1 MSSVINLI
9 NFNNTFVK
17 LGGKFYSKVNPTP
30 VKNPCIRKINY
41 DLADELGIYLN
52 AEHIK
57 SLSKFFSGNQIISSS
72 EPLAMVYAGH
82 QFGHF
87 VPQLGD
93 GRAILLGEVLD
104 TSNNRRDIQLKG
116 SGITPFSRQ
125 GDGRSALGPVLREYI
140 ISEAM
145 NALGIP
151 TTRSLSV
158 LTTGEPV
165 FREKILPGAILTRVA
180 FGHIRAGTFQY
191 FAFNNDYK
199 ALSNLSNYVI
209 DRHYPELKERKKPY
223 LKLLEGVMEKY
234 AKLIAKWMSVGF
246 IHGVMNTDNMS
257 ITCETI
263 DYGPCAFIDKY
274 NNNKVFSSIDHFG
287 RYSYGNQ
294 PIVAKWNLARFAE
307 TILPLIDTLPE
318 KAVELAND
326 VIEKFTF
333 KYKHY
338 WLDGMRRKIGLYK
351 KESGDE
357 ELIQSLLNMMQENQ
371 TDFTLTFRK
380 LCDASSNSKSI
391 VPVRNLFKKK
401 DQFDNWV
408 KKWRKR
414 LILEE
419 KAPNEIVNLMCNS
432 NPAVIPRNHRIEQ
445 VIQAAEEYEDFTP
458 FEKLL
463 DALLKP
469 YEELENYS
477 EYTLPP
483 KTDEEV
489 LKTFCGT

>member
-1 MSSVINLI
+1 MKKIVKSEWRYEQNLI
-9 NFNNTFVK
+9 KEFIEKKLRTDIGYDQKNCKIVREADLHTCVYSRLQKFFKKKGLENWYILNEVK
-17 LGGKFYSKVNPTP
+17 IRL
-30 VKNPCIRKINY
+30 KNMEVQP
-41 DLADELGIYLN
+41 DLVIAMKKRN
-52 AEHIK
+52 K
-57 SLSKFFSGNQIISSS
+57 SLHAKF
-72 EPLAMVYAGH
+72 
-82 QFGHF
+82 
-87 VPQLGD
+87 
-93 GRAILLGEVLD
+93 
-104 TSNNRRDIQLKG
+104 
-116 SGITPFSRQ
+116 
-125 GDGRSALGPVLREYI
+125 
-140 ISEAM
+140 
-145 NALGIP
+145 
-151 TTRSLSV
+151 
-158 LTTGEPV
+158 
-165 FREKILPGAILTRVA
+165 
-180 FGHIRAGTFQY
+180 
-191 FAFNNDYK
+191 
-199 ALSNLSNYVI
+199 VI
-209 DRHYPELKERKKPY
+209 ELKERKKPY

-294 PIVAKWNLARFAE
+294 PNVAKWNLARFAE

-318 KAVELAND
+318 KAIELAND

-458 FEKLL
+458 FEELL

-469 YEELENYS
+469 YEELEKFS